1 MALLP
6 LIVGAKISPVVAVN
20 KDPVKSA
27 FTMFCEALGMALSP
41 LSGVLSPA
49 QIAVIQQ
56 ARALVARPQAQQGA
70 STQTD
75 QPAPTQPPATPGPV
89 RGRGAIINITV

>member
-1 MALLP
+1 
-6 LIVGAKISPVVAVN
+6 
-20 KDPVKSA
+20 
-27 FTMFCEALGMALSP
+27 MFCEALGMALSP

-49 QIAVIQQ
+49 QIAVVQQ

-70 STQTD
+70 STQSD
-75 QPAPTQPPATPGPV
+75 QAAPPTQPPVTHGPV